1 MIYYLALTTPSNM
14 KSTIPIAIAS
24 LLTVCLL
31 SCQEQEPVYIYGNI
45 AGKVTEEGTNLPIE
59 GATVELSGVE
69 QSVKTGSS
77 GMFKFETLP
86 ADNYTIYVSKEG
98 YVADSKIITVVAKQT
113 SQSDFSL
120 VKNLPVVSPTEL
132 VLSTEVSSAT
142 LELKNTRSGEMNY
155 TIQVSKPWIKVTPM
169 NGTILSMNSKLLSV
183 ELDFTGINYGN
194 YNESILINVGQSSVS
209 IPVQITYVRPSYI
222 DVTSPTGSTTY
233 DMGSVLQISWD
244 SNISGPVKIELLR
257 NGSVQQA
264 IAAAVE
270 NNNGGNYNWS
280 IPSLDE
286 DGYQIKVTSNEFNSV
301 SGTSQTF
308 HLKIAPTPPRVLT
321 GSVEVINSTS
331 ISIKGILLDLGKT
344 FSSVSQYGHV
354 YSKSNPEPTISDYL
368 TSYGPTSQTLTYI
381 SEITNLIPNTTYYI
395 RAYAIND
402 KGIAYGNV
410 VSTST
415 ATANGEEPWAL
426 TEPDADGAVDLGL
439 SVKWAAYNVG
449 ASCAEEYGKYY
460 AWAETTDKIDY
471 STSTY
476 SFYGPISGYGSF
488 YSYSYPGGLTCI
500 AGTQYDAATV
510 NMKNGWRMPTRLEM
524 IELTVNC
531 QVVATTLN
539 GVTGVR
545 AIGPNGNCIFLP
557 AAGCKNESG
566 FYSTPGT
573 DGFYWSADA
582 NYTGYEGYS
591 YYHGW
596 AYFLITGTYKGKGSW
611 SVAEAIPEVY
621 CGFSVRAVHD
631 K

>member
-1 MIYYLALTTPSNM
+1 M
-14 KSTIPIAIAS
+14 KRAFPIIIAI
-24 LLTVCLL
+24 LLTGCLF
-31 SCQEQEPVYIYGNI
+31 SCEQDEPVYIYGNI

-59 GATVELSGVE
+59 GATVELSGIE

-98 YVADSKIITVVAKQT
+98 FVADSKIITVVAKQT

-132 VLSTEVSSAT
+132 VLTTEKPSAT

-155 TIQVSKPWIKVTPM
+155 TIQMSKPWIKVSPM

-183 ELDFTGINYGN
+183 ELDLTGVDYGT

-209 IPVQITYVRPSYI
+209 IPVQISHVRPSYI
-222 DVTSPTGSTTY
+222 DVTSPTGNTTY
-233 DMGSVLQISWD
+233 EMGSVLEIVWE
-244 SNISGPVKIELLR
+244 SNISGHVKIELLR

-264 IAAAVE
+264 VAVSVD

-286 DGYQIKVTSNEFNSV
+286 DGYQIKVTSTEYSSV

-344 FSSVSQYGHV
+344 FNSVSQYGHV

-368 TSYGPTSQTLTYI
+368 TSYGPTSQTLTYV

-415 ATANGEEPWAL
+415 DTANGEEPWVL
-426 TEPDADGAVDLGL
+426 TEPDSDGSVDLGL

-449 ASCAEEYGKYY
+449 ASKAEEIGDYFSWGETESKVDYSKSAYKYY
-460 AWAETTDKIDY
+460 GN
-471 STSTY
+471 TSTTSY
-476 SFYGPISGYGSF
+476 VSYNFFLPEGLTNISG
-488 YSYSYPGGLTCI
+488 TK
-500 AGTQYDAATV
+500 YDAASV
-510 NMKNGWRMPTRLEM
+510 NMKNGWRMPTRLETLEL
-524 IELTVNC
+524 IEKC
-531 QVVATTLN
+531 QGVGTTLN
-539 GVTGVR
+539 GKKGVR
-545 AIGPNGNCIFLP
+545 VIGPNGNCIFLP
-557 AAGCKNESG
+557 STGRKNENG
-566 FYSTPGT
+566 FDASQDNGGY
-573 DGFYWSADA
+573 YWTADA
-582 NYTGYEGYS
+582 KNTGWEGRD
-591 YYHGW
+591 YYGGD
-596 AYFLITGTYKGKGSW
+596 AYHL
-611 SVAEAIPEVY
+611 EAYPGNGFMTVDYYPYVY
-621 CGFSVRAVHD
+621 YGMCVRAV
-631 K
+631 KNK

>member
-1 MIYYLALTTPSNM
+1 MRKLTLIIPAL
-14 KSTIPIAIAS
+14 IIA
-24 LLTVCLL
+24 LFLG
-31 SCQEQEPVYIYGNI
+31 SCKEDEPVYIYGNI

-98 YVADSKIITVVAKQT
+98 FVADSKIISVVAKQT

-132 VLSTEVSSAT
+132 VLSTEKPSAT

-155 TIQVSKPWIKVTPM
+155 TIQVSKPWITVSPM

-183 ELDFTGINYGN
+183 EMDLAGVDYGT

-209 IPVQITYVRPSYI
+209 VPVQITHMRPSFI
-222 DVTSPTGSTTY
+222 DVMSPTGNTTY
-233 DMGSVLQISWD
+233 EMGSILEIVWN
-244 SNISGPVKIELLR
+244 SNITGHVKIELLR
-257 NGSVQQA
+257 NGSVQQSV
-264 IAAAVE
+264 AVSVD

-286 DGYQIKVTSNEFNSV
+286 DGYQVKVTSSEYSSV

-321 GSVEVINSTS
+321 GSVEVVSSTS

-344 FSSVSQYGHV
+344 FNSVSQYGHV

-368 TSYGPTSQTLTYI
+368 TNYGPANQTLTYS

-402 KGIAYGNV
+402 KGISYGNV

-415 ATANGEEPWAL
+415 DTANGEDPWVL
-426 TEPDADGAVDLGL
+426 TEPDADGAIDLGL
-439 SVKWAAYNVG
+439 SVKWAHCNVG
-449 ASCAEEYGKYY
+449 ANSAEEYGKYY
-460 AWAETTDKIDY
+460 AWAETTDKVDY
-471 STSTY
+471 SKDSY
-476 SFYGPISGYGSF
+476 SFYGNVTGLMQKTYFLPD
-488 YSYSYPGGLTCI
+488 GLTCI
-500 AGTQYDAATV
+500 CGTKYDAATV
-510 NMKNGWRMPTRLEM
+510 NMKNGWRMPTRLEL
-524 IELTVNC
+524 IELKDNC
-531 QVVATTLN
+531 QIVYTTLN
-539 GVTGVR
+539 GIKGVR
-545 AIGPNGNCIFLP
+545 VIGPNGNCIFLP
-557 AAGCKNESG
+557 AANCKNESG
-566 FYSTPGT
+566 YRDSIGYY
-573 DGFYWSADA
+573 GYYWSGDAD
-582 NYTGYEGYS
+582 NVGYENYNYYFGRAYYLRSSDYSLSIDDGYPDV
-591 YYHGW
+591 YYG
-596 AYFLITGTYKGKGSW
+596 LSI
-611 SVAEAIPEVY
+611 
-621 CGFSVRAVHD
+621 RAVRN

>member
-1 MIYYLALTTPSNM
+1 M
-14 KSTIPIAIAS
+14 KRFFPI
-24 LLTVCLL
+24 LLSFFLSMCLL

-98 YVADSKIITVVAKQT
+98 FVADSKIITVVAKQT

-132 VLSTEVSSAT
+132 VLSTEKSSAT

-155 TIQVSKPWIKVTPM
+155 TIQVSKPWIKISPM

-183 ELDFTGINYGN
+183 ELDLTGVDYGT

-209 IPVQITYVRPSYI
+209 VPVQITHVRPSYI
-222 DVTSPTGSTTY
+222 DVTSPTGNTTY
-233 DMGSVLQISWD
+233 EMGSVLEVVWN
-244 SNISGPVKIELLR
+244 SNITGHVKIELLR
-257 NGSVQQA
+257 NGSVQQS
-264 IAAAVE
+264 IAVSVD

-286 DGYQIKVTSNEFNSV
+286 DGYQIKVTSTEYSSV
-301 SGTSQTF
+301 SGTSQNF

-368 TSYGPTSQTLTYI
+368 TSFGPTSQTLTYV

-395 RAYAIND
+395 RAYAINE

-415 ATANGEEPWAL
+415 DTANGEEPWVL

-439 SVKWAAYNVG
+439 SVKWAACNVG
-449 ASCAEEYGKYY
+449 ANSAEEYGKYY
-460 AWAETTDKIDY
+460 AWAETTDKVDY
-471 STSTY
+471 SKGTY
-476 SFYGPISGYGSF
+476 SFYGLVPGYGSY
-488 YSYSYPGGLTCI
+488 YSFLYPGNLSHI
-500 AGTQYDAATV
+500 SGTEYDAASV
-510 NMKNGWRMPTRLEM
+510 NMKNGWRMPTRLEF
-524 IELTVNC
+524 IELNEKC
-531 QVVATTLN
+531 QIVGTSLN
-539 GVTGVR
+539 GIKGLRV
-545 AIGPNGNCIFLP
+545 IGPNGNCIFLP
-557 AAGCKNESG
+557 SGGCKNENG
-566 FYSTPGT
+566 FYSPPGDNGYYWSGDAHT
-573 DGFYWSADA
+573 DG
-582 NYTGYEGYS
+582 YEDKA

-596 AYFLITGTYKGKGSW
+596 VYILLTSGYTSAGYMGVDYSRVDAYYGL
-611 SVAEAIPEVY
+611 
-621 CGFSVRAVHD
+621 SVRAV
-631 K
+631 KEY